1 MAGLGWDCFPAM
13 HRCVLS
19 FTGVNSF
26 QQEARNAV
34 QQGPAIHLYPLFNAP
49 STTIWYPALP
59 AIIILLCLRPLALI
73 DVIDFNKQQASEED
87 DDDDNDDEDVTVQRE
102 AGSLL
107 AFKD

>member
-1 MAGLGWDCFPAM
+1 MSSSLQELIP
-13 HRCVLS
+13 S
-19 FTGVNSF
+19 S
-26 QQEARNAV
+26 QEARNAV

-49 STTIWYPALP
+49 SITIWYPALP
-59 AIIILLCLRPLALI
+59 AIIILLCLRSLALI

-87 DDDDNDDEDVTVQRE
+87 DDNDNDDEDVTVQRE